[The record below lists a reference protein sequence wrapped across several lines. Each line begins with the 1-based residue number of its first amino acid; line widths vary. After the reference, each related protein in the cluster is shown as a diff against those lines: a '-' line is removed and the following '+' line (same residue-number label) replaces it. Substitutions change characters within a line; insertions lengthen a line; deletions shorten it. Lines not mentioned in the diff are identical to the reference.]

1 MKFLLHACCANC
13 LADVL
18 DAWKAEGL
26 EPVVYFANPN
36 IHPLI
41 EWRRRKKSA
50 VLLSRRLGLEYHEE
64 PYGLVSFLRAVVGR
78 EDERCRACYA
88 MRLSAAAGKC
98 RELGL
103 EAFSTTL
110 LSSPRQ
116 EAPLILEGGEA
127 AAKREGVLFLPRD
140 HTHLH
145 GGGVAPPGPG
155 LYRQQYCGC
164 VFSEFDRFSPTG
176 IHLPEEERCV
186 HRA

>member
-1 MKFLLHACCANC
+1 VRLLLHACCANC
-13 LADVL
+13 LADVI

-26 EPVVYFANPN
+26 EAAVYFANPN

-41 EWRRRKKSA
+41 EWRRRRKSA
-50 VLLSRRLGLEYHEE
+50 ALLSRRLGLEYYEE
-64 PYGLVSFLRAVVGR
+64 PYGLVPFLRAVAGR

-116 EAPLILEGGEA
+116 EAVLILEAGEA
-127 AAKREGVLFLPRD
+127 AAEKEGVRFLPRD
-140 HTHLH
+140 HAHMH
-145 GGGVAPPGPG
+145 DGGVAPAGLR

-176 IHLPEEERCV
+176 LHLPEEERCA
-186 HRA
+186 HRP